1 MFLSQWRRVSFSE
14 FGSDGLR
21 LMMGFS
27 RIKFEIGRVQKFVV
41 YDEISG

>member
-21 LMMGFS
+21 LMKGVFP
-27 RIKFEIGRVQKFVV
+27 E
-41 YDEISG
+41 